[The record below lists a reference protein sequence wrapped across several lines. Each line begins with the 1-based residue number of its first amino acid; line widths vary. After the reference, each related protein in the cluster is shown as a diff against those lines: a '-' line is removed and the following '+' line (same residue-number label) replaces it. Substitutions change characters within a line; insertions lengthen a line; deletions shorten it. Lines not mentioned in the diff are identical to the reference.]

1 MVKVAMMLV
10 AATSL
15 IVIPDTERHVI
26 GIGRTTYVL
35 EIVVAEQ
42 IRAIRLMHH
51 ATVLADINWYVLGD
65 LLVLQV
71 MEYLI
76 HMLFIVPL

>member
-65 LLVLQV
+65 ILVLQV

>member
-1 MVKVAMMLV
+1 MMLV
-10 AATSL
+10 TASGL
-15 IVIPDTERHVI
+15 IVIPDTEWHVI
-26 GIGRTTYVL
+26 GISCTTYVL

-51 ATVLADINWYVLGD
+51 ATVLADIDWYVLGD
-65 LLVLQV
+65 ILVLQV